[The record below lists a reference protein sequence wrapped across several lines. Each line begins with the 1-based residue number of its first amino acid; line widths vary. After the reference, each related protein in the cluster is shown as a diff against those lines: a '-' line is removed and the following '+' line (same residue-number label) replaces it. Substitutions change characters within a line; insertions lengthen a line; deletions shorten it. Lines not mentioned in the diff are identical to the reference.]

1 MAFTTPKTGFIAGEG
16 FAYTDINKTNENI
29 RVLAGGDNTLP
40 LSTDAATASALA
52 KRDADG
58 DIAFRDV
65 VARDVEASR
74 RFSGIYSNSTPG
86 EVIHC
91 HGLTA
96 GENLLAGNPNS
107 YDLPDSW
114 GLLSS
119 YRTLYSGILRVKFAL
134 VGYPGYTA
142 YGRIYKNGVAYG
154 TTRSWNEF
162 SVKLFSEDLAFDD
175 GDIIQAYGYCAPS
188 GNLLLHSFAI
198 YANIAPVVYGFY

>member
-1 MAFTTPKTGFIAGEG
+1 MASTAPKTNFIASNGLT
-16 FAYTDINKTNENI
+16 YTQLNALEENV
-29 RVLAGGDNTLP
+29 RMLQGGDATLP
-40 LSTDAATASALA
+40 LSTDAATGKALA

-65 VARDVEASR
+65 TARDVTASGK
-74 RFSGIYSNSTPG
+74 FAGLHSSTIPD

-96 GENLLAGNPNS
+96 GENLLARDTNS

-134 VGYPGYTA
+134 VGYPGYVA
-142 YGRIYKNGVAYG
+142 YGRIYKNGIAYG
-154 TTRSWNEF
+154 TIRSWDEF
-162 SVKLFSEDLAFDD
+162 SAKLFSEDLSFDD
-175 GDIIQAYGYCAPS
+175 GDVIQAYGYCAPS
-188 GNLLLHSFAI
+188 GNLLLHSFGI
-198 YANIAPVVYGFY
+198 YANAVPVVYGFF